1 MNTKYLLSV
10 ILVMALVTYII
21 RSVPMVVF
29 RKKIKNI
36 WIKSFLFY
44 VPYVVLSA
52 MTIPSVLFS
61 TGSLSSAAVGCGV
74 GIILAYMKKSLLTVA
89 IGAAAGAF
97 IVQIAGL

>member
-1 MNTKYLLSV
+1 MNTKYLFSV

-21 RSVPMVVF
+21 RSIPMAVF
-29 RKKIKNI
+29 RKKIKNR

-52 MTIPSVLFS
+52 MTFPSVLFS
-61 TGSLSSAAVGCGV
+61 TVSLSSAAVGCGV

-89 IGAAAGAF
+89 VGAAAGAF
-97 IVQIAGL
+97 IIQLAGL